1 MSSHHIIRDKQEP
14 ALIIA
19 NGEACSMDLVEQL
32 LEWSPTV
39 LVLDGALD
47 RVMSLGIKVDVWLG
61 DFDHA
66 QPPKAEV
73 DAYPLKKVF
82 APDQNKTDLEKA
94 FEYLVDEGYPAVNV
108 VWATG
113 FRMDHTLNNFHS
125 LVRYGRKLKIVFFDD
140 YSTTYLLPPQFEK
153 WYPAGTPLSLIPYGE
168 AREVTSEGL
177 AYELNHPILKLGTQT
192 SSSNAALRD
201 GIVKIQ
207 YTSGD
212 LLMMECH
219 D

>member
-19 NGEACSMDLVEQL
+19 NGESCSMDLLEQL

-39 LVLDGALD
+39 IVLDGALD

-66 QPPKAEV
+66 KEPRADLE
-73 DAYPLKKVF
+73 AYPLKKVV
-82 APDQNKTDLEKA
+82 APDQNKTDLEKG
-94 FEYLVDEGYPAVNV
+94 FEYLLAEGYPAVNV

-113 FRMDHTLNNFHS
+113 LRMDHTLNNFHS
-125 LVRYGRKLKIVFFDD
+125 LVRYGREIKIVFFDD
-140 YSTTYLLPPQFEK
+140 FSTTYLLPAHFEK
-153 WYPAGTPLSLIPYGE
+153 WYPAGTPLSLIPYGQ
-168 AREVTSEGL
+168 ANGVKSEGL
-177 AYELNHPILKLGTQT
+177 AYELNHPVLKLGTLT
-192 SSSNAALRD
+192 SSSNAALGD
-201 GIVKIQ
+201 GIVKIT
-207 YTSGD
+207 YESGD
-212 LLMMECH
+212 LLLMECH